1 MNSTSTPQTKKRRG
15 RVSTVVTPGVVTATP
30 PATAPPPAAA
40 PIPQSKAKA
49 GVEAAKKMM
58 DKCVIDTTKGGYKSK
73 MALMCEWFKQNPM
86 VDDDDN
92 PIQLF
97 LEDNITL
104 KLPLPVDAVLAFFG
118 YIGDQTV
125 DEEGKPCAESEI
137 QKSSST
143 MGSYRSAIVWYYKQH
158 GKRISEEM
166 DTSLSTYMSGYKR
179 TIASLKLRGV
189 MSIHEGKRPLEFEG
203 YKCLS
208 KHFLHIKPTTA
219 PGNAKQKI
227 GSWSQQLFAWPFFV
241 FCWNMMARSI
251 TVGSMMYQHVS
262 WSGDA
267 LTVNIPSSKCD
278 KEGAKDYARHVYA
291 NPLEPAICPI
301 LSLAVMIFSSSFR
314 SGDKR
319 QQVFEGTK
327 SESRFSSILRVI
339 VDGLSYVDER
349 ILGAKKRDIG
359 THSPRKGS
367 PTFALAMVEGPNPVQ
382 VFLRAGWSLG
392 NVPDRYLFAGKGGD
406 QLVGRVVSGLP
417 MTDDRFGTLPPHFAQ
432 SVLESISEDMWLE
445 MLPNYA
451 SYPSC
456 FRCTLP
462 FLLASVVYHDSWLRA
477 NLDSR
482 HPLFNSR
489 LYAGGFF
496 AKYADKVLVGRVEC
510 QETGMVATGVPSHIM
525 LSKTVSD
532 LSKRLDAIECGHKR
546 RHEEI
551 LTAFSD
557 LKETLPKMLRT
568 DILQNFEVNGALPL
582 TQDDLSRSLESIASR
597 LEESIER
604 RLSSVRG
611 GAAPEVTESN
621 TSPQATFTHWTWG
634 GRVMQMVPEGFRM
647 PECSVKD
654 LWDLWHFGHIQNR
667 IGPFKRL
674 RAHNFVVKTDNC
686 ELSKARSVINE
697 LHTELKLLKKIPA
710 THENKVADYVSGCS
724 FVESDAL
731 FTRAYEELAKKIFK
745 NVEKHRIGDLR
756 FNYVY
761 NLVCKYK
768 KSA

>member
-1 MNSTSTPQTKKRRG
+1 MNSTPQAPKRKG
-15 RVSTVVTPGVVTATP
+15 RARTSTVVTPGVVATP
-30 PATAPPPAAA
+30 PVTTPPTIAA
-40 PIPQSKAKA
+40 QQNKSKA

-58 DKCVIDTTKGGYKSK
+58 EKCIVDTTKGGYQAKIT
-73 MALMCEWFKQNPM
+73 AMCAWFKENPM
-86 VDDDDN
+86 MDEANDAV
-92 PIQLF
+92 QLF
-97 LEDNITL
+97 EEDNITL
-104 KLPLPVDAVLAFFG
+104 KLPLPVEAVLAFFG

-125 DEEGKPCAESEI
+125 DETGKPSEESEI
-137 QKSSST
+137 KKSSST
-143 MGSYRSAIVWYYKQH
+143 MGSYRSALVWFYK
-158 GKRISEEM
+158 KRGMKISEEL

-179 TIASLKLRGV
+179 TITDLKLRGV

-208 KHFLHIKPTTA
+208 THFLQIKPSTN
-219 PGNAKQKI
+219 PNNAKQKI
-227 GSWSQQLFAWPFFV
+227 GSWAQQLFAWPFFI

-251 TVGSMMYQHVS
+251 MVGNMMYQHVS

-267 LTVNIPSSKCD
+267 LTVNVPGHKGD

-327 SESRFSSILRVI
+327 SESRFSSILRVV
-339 VDGLSYVDER
+339 VDALTFAEER
-349 ILGAKKRDIG
+349 IMGATKKDIG

-367 PTFALAMVEGPNPVQ
+367 PSYALAMVEGPNPVQ

-406 QLVGRVVSGLP
+406 QLVGRVVAGLP
-417 MTDDRFGTLPPHFAQ
+417 MTDDRFGTLPPHLPQ
-432 SVLESISEDMWLE
+432 SVLEEITEEMWLE

-451 SYPSC
+451 SYPNC

-462 FLLASVVYHDSWLRA
+462 FLLASIVHHDSWLRA

-489 LYAGGFF
+489 LYAAGLF
-496 AKYADKVLVGRVEC
+496 AKFNGKVLVGRVEC
-510 QETGMVATGVPSHIM
+510 PETGMVATGVPSHIM
-525 LSKTVSD
+525 LAKSVRD
-532 LSKRLDAIECGHKR
+532 LSKRIDALECGHKR

-551 LTAFSD
+551 LTAFTD

-568 DILQNFEVNGALPL
+568 DLLENFEVNGALPL
-582 TQDDLSRSLESIASR
+582 TQDDLSRQLDNIAAR
-597 LEESIER
+597 LEESIEK
-604 RLSSVRG
+604 RLSAVRTITAPE
-611 GAAPEVTESN
+611 AAPSAGT
-621 TSPQATFTHWTWG
+621 PIATFTHWTWG

-654 LWDLWHFGHIQNR
+654 LWDLWHFGHVQNR
-667 IGPFKRL
+667 IGPYKRL
-674 RAHNFVVKTDNC
+674 RAHNFVVKTDTC
-686 ELSKARSVINE
+686 ELSKARAVVNE
-697 LHTELKLLKKIPA
+697 IHAQCIELNLIP
-710 THENKVADYVSGCS
+710 TPHENKVGDYVSACTL
-724 FVESDAL
+724 VDSDAL
-731 FTRAYEELAKKIFK
+731 FTKAYESLSAKIFK
-745 NVEKHRIGDLR
+745 NVEKHRIGELR

-761 NLVCKYK
+761 NLVRKYHK
-768 KSA
+768 NV